1 MLNRRHIR
9 VKVMHS
15 IYAYVQ
21 SNNDNIQV
29 QEKFL
34 MNSIEKIYDLYI
46 LQLLLLVELLK
57 KAEHHSELIK
67 KKHLATLEDKN
78 PNDKFIKNEIINL
91 LIDSSSLSI
100 NKERLHLNNWSSE
113 NDNEYVNL
121 LFQEM
126 IESDL
131 YKEYMST
138 RTSSFNEDK
147 QFVEDLF
154 KKIIAPNEKLYN
166 YYEDKKLTWIND
178 YPLVNTSVLK
188 TIRGLK
194 KTTDVF
200 ILPDMYR
207 DEEEDTQFAKDLF
220 RKTLKYYPELQEEIE
235 GKTPNWDSERIT
247 LIDAILLRMAICEL
261 LYFSSIPVK
270 VTINEYLEIAKE
282 YATPKSSSFINGIL
296 DNIVKDYKSTN
307 RLNKSGR
314 GLM

>member
-1 MLNRRHIR
+1 
-9 VKVMHS
+9 MHS
-15 IYAYVQ
+15 IYAYIQ
-21 SNNDNIQV
+21 ANNDNMAV

-46 LQLLLLVELLK
+46 LQLLLFVELLK
-57 KAEHHSELIK
+57 KAEHHNELIK
-67 KKHLATLEDKN
+67 KNHIATSEDKN
-78 PNDKFIKNEIINL
+78 PNDKFIKNQVINL
-91 LIDSSSLSI
+91 LIDSNSLSI

-126 IESDL
+126 QQSEL
-131 YKEYMST
+131 YQNYMST

-147 QFVEDLF
+147 QFVEELF

-178 YPLVNTSVLK
+178 YPLVNTAVLK
-188 TIRGLK
+188 TIRSIK
-194 KTTDVF
+194 QDTTVF
-200 ILPDMYR
+200 VLPEMYR
-207 DEEEDTQFAKDLF
+207 DEEEDSQFAKDLF
-220 RKTLKYYPELQEEIE
+220 RKTLKYNPELQEEIE

-282 YATPKSSSFINGIL
+282 YATPKSSGFINGIL

>member
-1 MLNRRHIR
+1 
-9 VKVMHS
+9 MHS

-21 SNNDNIQV
+21 SKNDNIQI

-34 MNSIEKIYDLYI
+34 MNSIEKIYDLFI

-67 KKHLATLEDKN
+67 KKHLATSEDKN

-126 IESDL
+126 LSSEL
-131 YKEYMST
+131 YQSYMST
-138 RTSSFNEDK
+138 RTSSFSEDK
-147 QFVEDLF
+147 QFVEELF
-154 KKIIAPNEKLYN
+154 KQIVAPNEKLYN

-178 YPLVNTSVLK
+178 YPLVNTAVLK
-188 TIRGLK
+188 TIRGVK
-194 KTTDVF
+194 KDTDVF
-200 ILPDMYR
+200 VLPEMYR
-207 DEEEDTQFAKDLF
+207 DEEEDTQYAKDLF
-220 RKTLKYYPELQEEIE
+220 RKTLKYYPDLQEEIE

-261 LYFSSIPVK
+261 LYFPSIPVK

-282 YATPKSSSFINGIL
+282 YATPKSSGFINGIL
-296 DNIVKDYKSTN
+296 DNIVKDYKSNN

>member
-1 MLNRRHIR
+1 
-9 VKVMHS
+9 MHS

-21 SNNDNIQV
+21 SKNDNIQT

-67 KKHLATLEDKN
+67 KKHLATSEDKN
-78 PNDKFIKNEIINL
+78 PNDKFIKNEVINL

-131 YKEYMST
+131 YKDYMST

-147 QFVEDLF
+147 QFAEDLF

-188 TIRGLK
+188 TIRAIK
-194 KTTDVF
+194 KDTTVF
-200 ILPDMYR
+200 VLPEMYR

-296 DNIVKDYKSTN
+296 DNIVKDYKSNN

>member
-1 MLNRRHIR
+1 
-9 VKVMHS
+9 MHS

>member
-1 MLNRRHIR
+1 
-9 VKVMHS
+9 MHS
-15 IYAYVQ
+15 IYAYIQ
-21 SNNDNIQV
+21 ANNDNMAV

-46 LQLLLLVELLK
+46 LQLLLFVELLK
-57 KAEHHSELIK
+57 KAEHHNELIK
-67 KKHLATLEDKN
+67 KKHLATSEDKN
-78 PNDKFIKNEIINL
+78 PNDKFIKNQVINL
-91 LIDSSSLSI
+91 LIDSNSLSI

-126 IESDL
+126 QQSEL
-131 YKEYMST
+131 YQNYMST

-147 QFVEDLF
+147 QFVEELF

-178 YPLVNTSVLK
+178 YPLVNTAVLK
-188 TIRGLK
+188 TIRSIK
-194 KTTDVF
+194 QDTTVF
-200 ILPDMYR
+200 VLPEMYR
-207 DEEEDTQFAKDLF
+207 DEEEDSQFAKDLF
-220 RKTLKYYPELQEEIE
+220 RKTLKYNPELQEEIE

-282 YATPKSSSFINGIL
+282 YATPKSSGFINGIL